1 MSTRAYRSVARAESA
16 RATRAEILRAA
27 GELFAEQGYVQT
39 TVAGI
44 AERAQVATNTVYTSV
59 GGKPALIDAL
69 VQDST
74 ADAVIDAS
82 LSGIL
87 AETDGGRILRLIA
100 EGSGEVTRRHSTI
113 LRILVDN
120 ASADPA
126 VAAAAGFAER
136 RYRERLA
143 VVADHLVALGAV
155 AADAARTEQILWFY
169 FGFAAWATV
178 RELGWDWPDAATWLA
193 DQAASALLHS
203 GTGSGATPR
212 EATYPPV
219 SPAQGDSRGGHR

>member
-1 MSTRAYRSVARAESA
+1 MSKRPYRSVARAESA

-27 GELFAEQGYVQT
+27 GELFADQGYVQT
-39 TVAGI
+39 TIAGI
-44 AERAQVATNTVYTSV
+44 AERAQVAVNTVYTSV
-59 GGKPALIDAL
+59 GGKSALIDAL

-74 ADAVIDAS
+74 ADAVIDEV
-82 LSGIL
+82 LSRIL
-87 AETDGGRILRLIA
+87 AETDGRRILCLIA
-100 EGSGEVTRRHSTI
+100 ESACEVTQRHSRI
-113 LRILVDN
+113 LRILVNN

-126 VAAAAGFAER
+126 VAAAAAFAER

-155 AADAARTEQILWFY
+155 AVDAERTGQVLWFF

-178 RELGWDWPDAATWLA
+178 RQLGWDWPDAAAWLA

-203 GTGSGATPR
+203 GLSTSTRRTRPAVTEAAGPGAKL
-212 EATYPPV
+212 
-219 SPAQGDSRGGHR
+219 PA